1 MDGQQKTAYC
11 LNTGYVGCSV
21 LTIIRKI
28 REISAFQ
35 KPGSWADMDML
46 EIGNGNMTL
55 HEQQT
60 HQSFWAALKPHLIIG
75 ADLRT
80 LPEESLE
87 TLKNLEMVEISQNG
101 LEKAVNYLESLSQ
114 ERETQVWA
122 GPLSGDRTVVLVFN
136 ERNHTTAIKLP
147 VTSLPG
153 LSGDEFYRARDV
165 WENMDL
171 PKVRGN
177 LTVDVE
183 THQTRVLIIGQ

>member
-1 MDGQQKTAYC
+1 
-11 LNTGYVGCSV
+11 
-21 LTIIRKI
+21 
-28 REISAFQ
+28 
-35 KPGSWADMDML
+35 MDML

-60 HQSFWAALKPHLIIG
+60 HQSFWAALKPPLIIG

-122 GPLSGDRTVVLVFN
+122 GPLSGGRTVVLVFN
-136 ERNHTTAIKLP
+136 ERNYTTAINLP
-147 VTSLPG
+147 FASLPG

-165 WENMDL
+165 WESTNL
-171 PKVRGN
+171 PKIQAN

-183 THQTRVLIIGQ
+183 THQTKVLIIGQ